1 LSPVR
6 VRVSPSGNRLLAGGF
21 RVFTVSAR
29 DPSTG
34 QISDIL
40 DALGIAEQVSSEQ
53 REVLGVARHATISRL
68 RLMLGALAKDWR
80 QYSPYFLAF
89 KHGGLAANR
98 EDLAWVDDDVDA
110 VDETTP
116 TREPS
121 IAIWRRGRSELEAFG
136 DFNLLPAE
144 IVDQASRAG
153 RLCRRLVD
161 AFAESRVRIFDALEL
176 DENGEVVA
184 FHPTHV
190 PWTYWLRP
198 ADLTEDQ
205 WNVIGAGPKLTWV
218 GDHENA

>member
-1 LSPVR
+1 MHSESPNR
-6 VRVSPSGNRLLAGGF
+6 SAPSNARFSALPDTRRLAASASC
-21 RVFTVSAR
+21 SAR
-29 DPSTG
+29 SRKTGGNTRPTSLLSSTAA
-34 QISDIL
+34 SL
-40 DALGIAEQVSSEQ
+40 RIAK
-53 REVLGVARHATISRL
+53 T
-68 RLMLGALAKDWR
+68 W
-80 QYSPYFLAF
+80 
-89 KHGGLAANR
+89 HGSM
-98 EDLAWVDDDVDA
+98 
-110 VDETTP
+110 TTSTRSTKP
-116 TREPS
+116 RPREPS

-153 RLCRRLVD
+153 RLCRSLVD